1 MTAVA
6 VTAAVV
12 LSTVALVTLH
22 NTIEETRNQYDTAR
36 AQAMYLVLENEDLT
50 ERIKALGSVES
61 AVQIAMEELGLVHP
75 DALVI
80 NPGN

>member
-1 MTAVA
+1 MAVI
-6 VTAAVV
+6 TAVV

-22 NTIEETRNQYDTAR
+22 NTIEETAGRYAAAR
-36 AQAMYLVLENEDLT
+36 AQAMHLVLENEELT

-61 AVQIAMEELGLVHP
+61 AVQIAQEELGLVHP
-75 DALVI
+75 DTLVI